1 MSKFITT
8 DPPYNAGLYP
18 TTAGFLELANGIA
31 LDSTLTNV
39 TDQLNTP
46 SALYLSTNKV
56 RIGRGTD
63 DTSLVLFGTKGYS
76 AIFNTSLMLEADRT
90 FTFPNANMTFAGINI
105 AQTFTAAQTF
115 DSPSA
120 FGESGSPIRI
130 LTNPWTSGNA
140 NQNHPLLLFGLHGGS
155 IWAASPNGG
164 TYIGI
169 NAVASFPGNFLDFHV
184 NGGASLFRVSSTGAV
199 TSSSTITGT
208 NFNVAGSGGR
218 YIFNNSQ
225 YIDGTTFSNVIFH
238 RSNAN
243 GHRFNVDGTDIL
255 NILSTGA
262 TLASGNLTL
271 SNGNISV
278 SGKVTS
284 TGGYVTSTGTV
295 IPSFESSV
303 SCGNPAGNA
312 NFRPVSISYTINNT
326 GLQTGVATGI
336 FLNATETAL
345 NGMVNNLM
353 DLQRNGV
360 SRFRVGSAGLITIG
374 PYGTGLLGA
383 AISFYPSRSV
393 NGEEVTAIGNSGYD
407 ASMFFSGSSG
417 TTNFFNGA
425 FADRVG
431 VNIGTTT
438 NTRGALLRLGA
449 GAAAANSAPLK
460 FTAGTLLTTP
470 ELGTLEYVDNG
481 TTGNLYFTRNVAG
494 TITRSI
500 II

>member
-199 TSSSTITGT
+199 TSSSSMTLGSSSLSAIRLYVRSDGTNSVFRVDNSTPQRLFEVDNNSRLILGNSGLLLAYGNSNFALTSQLATGYSYIFGNAQTKASASSVTGT
-208 NFNVAGSGGR
+208 LQLNESISNPSGATSSYRGVELN
-218 YIFNNSQ
+218 YSINNS
-225 YIDGTTFSNVIFH
+225 
-238 RSNAN
+238 A
-243 GHRFNVDGTDIL
+243 
-255 NILSTGA
+255 GA
-262 TLASGNLTL
+262 
-271 SNGNISV
+271 V
-278 SGKVTS
+278 
-284 TGGYVTSTGTV
+284 TGT
-295 IPSFESSV
+295 
-303 SCGNPAGNA
+303 
-312 NFRPVSISYTINNT
+312 
-326 GLQTGVATGI
+326 ATGI
-336 FLNATETAL
+336 FVNGTETGSGL
-345 NGMVNNLM
+345 NGMTHNLM
-353 DLQRNGV
+353 DLQT
-360 SRFRVGSAGLITIG
+360 TIG
-374 PYGTGLLGA
+374 
-383 AISFYPSRSV
+383 
-393 NGEEVTAIGNSGYD
+393 
-407 ASMFFSGSSG
+407 
-417 TTNFFNGA
+417 
-425 FADRVG
+425 
-431 VNIGTTT
+431 GTTT
-438 NTRGALLRLGA
+438 SRFTITSLGEASGRSFAGNFIILGNTLNNLQPTAIIQFDSTTRGVLFPRMTTTQKNLITPLSGTVIYDSTLGKLCVR
-449 GAAAANSAPLK
+449 GATNW
-460 FTAGTLLTTP
+460 
-470 ELGTLEYVDNG
+470 E
-481 TTGNLYFTRNVAG
+481 
-494 TITRSI
+494 TITSV
-500 II
+500 